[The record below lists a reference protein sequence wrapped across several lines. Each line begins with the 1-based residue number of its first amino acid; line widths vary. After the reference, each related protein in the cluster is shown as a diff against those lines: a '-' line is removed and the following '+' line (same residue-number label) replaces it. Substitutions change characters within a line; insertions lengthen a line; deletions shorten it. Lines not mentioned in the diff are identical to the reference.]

1 MAENKNFPTRRNTRT
16 SSMSITNGEITKLQ
30 PQAIDLEEAVLG
42 AVMIDKEAVITVL
55 EVLNYQFFYLDE
67 HKEIFKAVTQLFS
80 ASKPVDIMTVA
91 DQLRKNGQLEFV
103 GGPKYITQLVDRIG
117 SSANVEYH
125 ARIIAEKF
133 IKRELISISSKIIEK
148 SFDDTVDTFELL
160 NEAESSLF
168 GISESNI
175 KRGFESIETV
185 IGKALRQIEQS
196 GNDKEGLSG
205 VPSDYTDLDEMT
217 SGWQRGNLIIL
228 AARPAMGKTSFA
240 LSLIRNAAVKYNKP
254 VAIFSLEMSNIEL
267 VNRLI
272 MSEANISGEA
282 LKKGSLT
289 DQEKMELPSRIAAL
303 EQAPIF
309 IDDTAGLTIYE
320 FRAKARKLKMQHHIQ
335 MIIIDYLQLMT
346 AGTESKGPGNREQ
359 EISTISRSLKAIA
372 KELEI
377 PIIALSQLSRA
388 VEGRAGEKKPQLSD
402 LRESGAI
409 EQDADMVMF
418 IYRPEYYG
426 VEMDEAGN
434 SNKGVA
440 EIIIAKHR
448 SGSVGSVKLR
458 FVAEQTRFENL
469 TNDYFMPTGMGDNM
483 VFDNVIIG
491 SRMNDEPPF

>member
-1 MAENKNFPTRRNTRT
+1 MAENKNIQTRRNTRSNIT
-16 SSMSITNGEITKLQ
+16 SINNSEITKLQ
-30 PQAIDLEEAVLG
+30 PQAIDLENAVLG
-42 AVMIDKEAVITVL
+42 AVMIDKEAVITVM
-55 EVLNYQFFYLDE
+55 EILNQDFFYLDE
-67 HKEIFKAVTQLFS
+67 HKEIFKAINQLFN
-80 ASKPVDIMTVA
+80 ASQPVDIMTVTER
-91 DQLRKNGQLEFV
+91 LRKNGQLEFV
-103 GGPKYITQLVDRIG
+103 GGPKYIASLTDRVG

-160 NEAESSLF
+160 NEAEVNLF
-168 GISESNI
+168 GISETNI
-175 KRGFESIETV
+175 KRGFEGIDTI
-185 IGKALRQIEQS
+185 IGKALREIEQA
-196 GNDKEGLSG
+196 GNEKEGLSG
-205 VPSDYTDLDEMT
+205 VPSDYNDLDEMT
-217 SGWQRGNLIIL
+217 SGWQKGNLIIL

-272 MSEANISGEA
+272 MSEANISGET
-282 LKKGSLT
+282 LKKGSLSEE
-289 DQEKMELPSRIAAL
+289 EKRELPGRIAAL
-303 EQAPIF
+303 ESAPIF

-320 FRAKARKLKMQHHIQ
+320 FRAKARKLKVQHHVQ

-346 AGTESKGPGNREQ
+346 AGTDSKGPGNREQ
-359 EISTISRSLKAIA
+359 EISTISRTLKAIA
-372 KELEI
+372 KELNI

-388 VEGRAGEKKPQLSD
+388 VESRSGEKKPQLSD

-426 VEMDEAGN
+426 VDFDETGN

-448 SGSVGSVKLR
+448 SGSIGSVKLR
-458 FVAEQTRFENL
+458 FVPEQTRFENL
-469 TNDYFMPTGMGDNM
+469 TTDYYMPKAEGGSVMFDNM
-483 VFDNVIIG
+483 IIG
-491 SRMNDEPPF
+491 SKMNDEPPF